1 MRVVHEVVAAAFPRS
16 VFGKDLDLNV
26 GGFAALLATA
36 FEKLGDIINILSITV
51 GEGRQKTPA
60 TSVPVQII
68 DLRAAADKTQDAGGC
83 QRIDRAE
90 VEFGQGLRS
99 LAFQNNI
106 DNSSGQRG
114 IVFDTKLLEGEPTYR
129 SDARIIDICRIFL
142 PKIDS
147 FKIGPRPR

>member
-60 TSVPVQII
+60 TSVPVAG
-68 DLRAAADKTQDAGGC
+68 RAPTPRGRRGGPSSALSSGC
-83 QRIDRAE
+83 QLQA
-90 VEFGQGLRS
+90 
-99 LAFQNNI
+99 
-106 DNSSGQRG
+106 SSGS
-114 IVFDTKLLEGEPTYR
+114 IVGTSRVRARARVD
-129 SDARIIDICRIFL
+129 SDGSIASIASAGMNNFPSHRWR
-142 PKIDS
+142 
-147 FKIGPRPR
+147 